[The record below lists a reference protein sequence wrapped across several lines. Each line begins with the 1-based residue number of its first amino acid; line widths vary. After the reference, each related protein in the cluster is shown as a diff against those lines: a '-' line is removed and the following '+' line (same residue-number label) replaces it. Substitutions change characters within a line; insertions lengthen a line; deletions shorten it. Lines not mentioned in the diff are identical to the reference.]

1 MRVVDPIS
9 GSKFRVP
16 GKEQRAPATSPNST
30 QNPELETRNL
40 PNACMAAAVDLEKN
54 RVLVTAL
61 EAENRSLNERLATEK
76 RTTAALTELNET
88 RKGENA
94 ALRDAVAAKN
104 ETLAAKDVV
113 IAAQDKLVAALK
125 AKKTSPWRRLG
136 DVLIGAAVF
145 AILK

>member
-1 MRVVDPIS
+1 
-9 GSKFRVP
+9 
-16 GKEQRAPATSPNST
+16 
-30 QNPELETRNL
+30 
-40 PNACMAAAVDLEKN
+40 MAAAVDLEKN

-61 EAENRSLNERLATEK
+61 EAENRLLNERLATEK

-94 ALRDAVAAKN
+94 ALRDAVATKN